1 MHLVYGVRLSAD
13 NVYLY
18 EKKSRNGEKREGL
31 TPLLISPSLIK
42 MQTFIIVC
50 CDATGIQLISASC
63 LAHMAKV
70 ITAH

>member
-1 MHLVYGVRLSAD
+1 MSFRVDNFYIYKKRFINAEERERLP
-13 NVYLY
+13 
-18 EKKSRNGEKREGL
+18 
-31 TPLLISPSLIK
+31 TLLISPLLIK

-63 LAHMAKV
+63 FAHMAKV

>member
-1 MHLVYGVRLSAD
+1 MP
-13 NVYLY
+13 
-18 EKKSRNGEKREGL
+18 KQREGL
-31 TPLLISPSLIK
+31 PPKLISPFLIK

-63 LAHMAKV
+63 FAHMAKV